1 MLLVI
6 IRKMILLEYINVT
19 ISNISPGSDLA
30 LEEGVIQ
37 SICIC
42 FSGALKEIGVMVII
56 RL

>member
-1 MLLVI
+1 
-6 IRKMILLEYINVT
+6 MILLECISVI

-37 SICIC
+37 NICIC